1 MKTIAEY
8 KAWLAT
14 ECPADEIRYLNTEKQ
29 EGAYIPIGIIEE
41 KLDKFDE
48 WGTEDFV
55 FSLDRTG
62 NIWFAS
68 GSVSL
73 YIIIRDD
80 APNGEPEVCKRKVNG
95 AVTFPISSKDENMD
109 FAGTVLSLCIANA
122 SKKLGKQFGRHL
134 NGRLDTGE
142 HMPTI
147 DMAFDKERDLALDE
161 LIAVETQDELNNVY
175 EKHKKFHADRT
186 FLDHASAMSKQFLA
200 KTKVKTDEQ

>member
-1 MKTIAEY
+1 MKTIAEF

-14 ECPADEIRYLNTEKQ
+14 ECPTDEIRYLDEEKK

-48 WGTEDFV
+48 WGTENFV

-73 YIIIRDD
+73 YVVIRDD
-80 APNGEPEVCKRKVNG
+80 APNGEPDHCKRVVNG

-147 DMAFDKERDLALDE
+147 DMTFERERDSALDE
-161 LIAVETQDELNNVY
+161 LIAVKTQEELNLVY

-186 FLDHASAMSKQFLA
+186 FLDHASALSKGFLA
-200 KTKVKTDEQ
+200 KTKVKADEQ